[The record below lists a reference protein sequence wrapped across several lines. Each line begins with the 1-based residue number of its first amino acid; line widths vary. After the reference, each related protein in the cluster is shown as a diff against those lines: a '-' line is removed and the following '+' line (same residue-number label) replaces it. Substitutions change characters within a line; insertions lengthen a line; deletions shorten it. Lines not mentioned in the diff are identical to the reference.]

1 MRLRSLAAALIAA
14 TAVVFASMAA
24 PAAAA
29 AGPPTDRGGLQPNVV
44 GGSPAPAYSFMGSLQ
59 DLGGNHFC
67 GATVVHPNWAVTA
80 RHCVLGSSPASMRL
94 RVGSNNRT
102 SGGALVAVTSVAT
115 HPTNDLAMI
124 GLGTVPA
131 AYLPVAIAA
140 SSGPVGT
147 FTRIMGWGQ
156 TCPSPGGCGA
166 PIQLQQLNTSI
177 VADGSCAGIVSATEI
192 CTSNP
197 GRGCV
202 LWRLRRPAGQNGR
215 RRVAVDRRH
224 QPFRRRFQLCGQPV
238 DLRRCAG
245 IASVDSGRDRSAALN
260 ARRIPTLFA

>member
-197 GRGCV
+197 GGV
-202 LWRLRRPAGQNGR
+202 AGACYG
-215 RRVAVDRRH
+215 
-224 QPFRRRFQLCGQPV
+224 
-238 DLRRCAG
+238 
-245 IASVDSGRDRSAALN
+245 DSGGPQVKTVGGAWQLIGATSRSGGGSNCAVSPSIYVDVPAL
-260 ARRIPTLFA
+260 RPWIQGVTGLPL

>member
-1 MRLRSLAAALIAA
+1 MRLRSLLAA
-14 TAVVFASMAA
+14 TAVMFASMAVPA
-24 PAAAA
+24 TAAAS
-29 AGPPTDRGGLQPNVV
+29 PPTDGGELQPNVV

-59 DLGGNHFC
+59 DLTGDHFC
-67 GATVVHPNWAVTA
+67 GASVVHPNWAVTA
-80 RHCVLGSSPASMRL
+80 RHCVQGSPPSSMQL

-102 SGGALVAVTSVAT
+102 SGGVVVSVTSVTT

-124 GLGTVPA
+124 GLSTVPGT
-131 AYLPVAIAA
+131 YLPVAIAA

-177 VADGSCAGIVSATEI
+177 VSDGSCAGIIGAAEI

-197 GRGCV
+197 GGV
-202 LWRLRRPAGQNGR
+202 AGACYG
-215 RRVAVDRRH
+215 
-224 QPFRRRFQLCGQPV
+224 
-238 DLRRCAG
+238 
-245 IASVDSGRDRSAALN
+245 DSGGPQVKTVGGAWQLIGATSRSGGGSTCAVNPSIYVDVPAL
-260 ARRIPTLFA
+260 RPWIQGVTGLPL

>member
-1 MRLRSLAAALIAA
+1 MRLRSLAAALLTA
-14 TAVVFASMAA
+14 TSVVFASMAV
-24 PAAAA
+24 PATAA
-29 AGPPTDRGGLQPNVV
+29 AGTPTDGGGLQPNVV
-44 GGSPAPAYSFMGSLQ
+44 GGSPAPAYSFAGSLQ

-67 GATVVHPNWAVTA
+67 GASVVHPNWAVTA
-80 RHCVLGSSPASMRL
+80 RHCVAGSSPSSMRL

-102 SGGALVAVTSVAT
+102 SGGALVSVTSVAT

-124 GLGTVPA
+124 GLSTVPA
-131 AYLPVAIAA
+131 AYQPVVIAA

-177 VADGSCAGIVSATEI
+177 VADSSCSGIVAATEI

-197 GRGCV
+197 GGV
-202 LWRLRRPAGQNGR
+202 AGACYG
-215 RRVAVDRRH
+215 
-224 QPFRRRFQLCGQPV
+224 
-238 DLRRCAG
+238 
-245 IASVDSGRDRSAALN
+245 DSGGPQVKTVGGAWQLIGATSRSGGGSTCAVNPSIYVDVPAL
-260 ARRIPTLFA
+260 RPWIQGVTGLPL

>member
-1 MRLRSLAAALIAA
+1 MRLRSLAAVLLAA
-14 TAVVFASMAA
+14 TAVVFGSVAG

-29 AGPPTDRGGLQPNVV
+29 APPPDGGGMTPNVV

-67 GATVVHPNWAVTA
+67 GASVVHPNWAVTA
-80 RHCVLGSSPASMRL
+80 RHCVVGSSPSSMRL
-94 RVGSNNRT
+94 RVGTNNRT
-102 SGGALVAVTSVAT
+102 SGGVLVAVTSVTT

-124 GLGTVPA
+124 GLATVPG
-131 AYLPVAIAA
+131 AYPVIPIAA

-156 TCPSPGGCGA
+156 TCPAPGGCGA

-177 VADGSCAGIVSATEI
+177 VTDASCGGGAIVAATEI

-197 GRGCV
+197 GGV
-202 LWRLRRPAGQNGR
+202 AGACYG
-215 RRVAVDRRH
+215 
-224 QPFRRRFQLCGQPV
+224 
-238 DLRRCAG
+238 
-245 IASVDSGRDRSAALN
+245 DSGGPQVKSVGGAWQLIGATSRSGGGSNCAVTPSIYVDVPSL
-260 ARRIPTLFA
+260 RTWIQGVTGLPL

>member
-1 MRLRSLAAALIAA
+1 MMLRSLAATLLAVV
-14 TAVVFASMAA
+14 AVVFASVAG

-29 AGPPTDRGGLQPNVV
+29 AGPPTEGGVLQPNVV

-67 GATVVHPNWAVTA
+67 GASVVHANWAVTA
-80 RHCVLGSSPASMRL
+80 RHCVAGSSHASMRL

-102 SGGALVAVTSVAT
+102 SGGVLVNVTAIAT
-115 HPTNDLAMI
+115 HPSYDLAMI
-124 GLGTVPA
+124 QLTTVPST
-131 AYLPVAIAA
+131 YLPVAIAA

-166 PIQLQQLNTSI
+166 PVQLQQLNTTI
-177 VADGSCAGIVSATEI
+177 VTDGSCSGGGIIAAVEI

-197 GRGCV
+197 GGV
-202 LWRLRRPAGQNGR
+202 AGACYG
-215 RRVAVDRRH
+215 
-224 QPFRRRFQLCGQPV
+224 
-238 DLRRCAG
+238 
-245 IASVDSGRDRSAALN
+245 DSGGPEVKTVGGAWQLIGATSRSGGGSNCAVTPSIYVDVPAL
-260 ARRIPTLFA
+260 RPWIQTVTGLPL

>member
-1 MRLRSLAAALIAA
+1 MTLRSLAAALITA
-14 TAVVFASMAA
+14 TAVVFVSMAV
-24 PAAAA
+24 PTTAAAS
-29 AGPPTDRGGLQPNVV
+29 PPTDGGGMQPNVV

-59 DLGGNHFC
+59 DLGGGHFC
-67 GATVVHPNWAVTA
+67 GASVVHPNWAVTA

-102 SGGALVAVTSVAT
+102 SGGVLVNVTSVTT
-115 HPTNDLAMI
+115 HPTSDLAMI
-124 GLGTVPA
+124 GLSTVPA

-177 VADGSCAGIVSATEI
+177 VADGSCAGGGIVAATEI

-197 GRGCV
+197 GGV
-202 LWRLRRPAGQNGR
+202 AGACYG
-215 RRVAVDRRH
+215 
-224 QPFRRRFQLCGQPV
+224 
-238 DLRRCAG
+238 
-245 IASVDSGRDRSAALN
+245 DSGGPEVKTVGGAWQLIGATSRSGGGSMCAVAPSIYVDVPAL
-260 ARRIPTLFA
+260 RPWIQGVTGLPL